1 MIGALI
7 SPGFAADSPTPSNK
21 SAPPSGV
28 FRLGDIE
35 TTTVDVGGQQVLR
48 IFSPTVWDR
57 SKSGDQIPVEQRAQ
71 RIAGQLLQVITPR
84 PLCPPP
90 YSLYTSTPLDNLL
103 KGLIVGDRANRAAY
117 EHCLQQNRDREGQLI
132 YNPRTLQVSTAR
144 LNNEVVVVASDP
156 NHLIR
161 EKLLTVTQED
171 ANVHGLTRETV
182 ADQWAIQLQAF
193 LRQELINQQE
203 SSRQVAVWRT
213 VVTALVGIVLLE
225 VGKSWLSQ
233 RYRQRAKALTPDQD
247 WTHPE
252 SPTPPSQLLD
262 LSLWRHPW
270 SWLKSAVKENEEQLL
285 RSGLWVLGWLQIFAL
300 IDAGT
305 AILSSTSGVL
315 ERGVALQLLTIP
327 FKILAYLFAGRI
339 LISVILWGIKRAI
352 AHWVLLSQPHPQEYA
367 RRKRR
372 SKSIQAALQS
382 VVTVVIW
389 SVVLLFIIGVFGI
402 KPTDILAGGA
412 LVGGVL
418 ALIFQNLLRDWVAG
432 AFILTEDQFAL
443 GDIIRA
449 NGVEGTVAAFNL
461 RSTQL
466 RNLTGAWITLPN
478 GAIQQVVNLSH
489 YWSKAEVQIPLSA
502 DTDLSQASTLI
513 LQTLEKVCSSPAWRA
528 KVLEPPQL
536 LGLERFNATSAT
548 LRFQVKTQP
557 GEQAMLQRVLRQQIL
572 TDLQAAHIGLS
583 LPRLQINQPTQDP
596 D

>member
-1 MIGALI
+1 M
-7 SPGFAADSPTPSNK
+7 
-21 SAPPSGV
+21 
-28 FRLGDIE
+28 
-35 TTTVDVGGQQVLR
+35 
-48 IFSPTVWDR
+48 
-57 SKSGDQIPVEQRAQ
+57 
-71 RIAGQLLQVITPR
+71 
-84 PLCPPP
+84 
-90 YSLYTSTPLDNLL
+90 
-103 KGLIVGDRANRAAY
+103 
-117 EHCLQQNRDREGQLI
+117 
-132 YNPRTLQVSTAR
+132 
-144 LNNEVVVVASDP
+144 
-156 NHLIR
+156 
-161 EKLLTVTQED
+161 
-171 ANVHGLTRETV
+171 
-182 ADQWAIQLQAF
+182 
-193 LRQELINQQE
+193 
-203 SSRQVAVWRT
+203 
-213 VVTALVGIVLLE
+213 LLE
-225 VGKSWLSQ
+225 VGKSWLRQ

-252 SPTPPSQLLD
+252 SPTPPSQPLD

-270 SWLKSAVKENEEQLL
+270 SWLKSAFKENEEQLL

-327 FKILAYLFAGRI
+327 FKILAYLLAGRI
-339 LISVILWGIKRAI
+339 LISVILWSIKRAI

-382 VVTVVIW
+382 VVTVVVW
-389 SVVLLFIIGVFGI
+389 SVVLLFIIGVFGL

-412 LVGGVL
+412 LLGGVL

-443 GDIIRA
+443 GDVIRA

-466 RNLTGAWITLPN
+466 RTLTGAWITIPN
-478 GAIQQVVNLSH
+478 GSIQQVVNLSH
-489 YWSKAEVQIPLSA
+489 YWSKAEVQIPLATS
-502 DTDLSQASTLI
+502 TDLSQASALI
-513 LQTLEKVCSSPAWRA
+513 LKTLERVCSSPAWRS

-548 LRFQVKTQP
+548 LRFLVKTQP
-557 GEQAMLQRVLRQQIL
+557 GEQAALQRALRKAIL
-572 TDLQAAHIGLS
+572 TDLQDAHISLA
-583 LPRLQINQPTQDP
+583 LPRLQINQPSQEP